1 MALKTE
7 LYESLYLIEMN
18 KATLEFKD
26 VIYIT
31 TNLSKIMSILKSL
44 VQNSKYNKVNEL
56 EFSIDYVI
64 KSFEEISIILIDI
77 SDNLEDM
84 SLTDQIKTAIKFSS
98 DISIVN
104 SIQTRISDV
113 INIISTEIIIINN
126 TTESPNL
133 NVLQRAFITINDKIN
148 AMKYAI
154 IATKS
159 DLALSSL

>member
-1 MALKTE
+1 
-7 LYESLYLIEMN
+7 
-18 KATLEFKD
+18 
-26 VIYIT
+26 
-31 TNLSKIMSILKSL
+31 MSILKSL

-159 DLALSSL
+159 DLALTSL

>member
-1 MALKTE
+1 
-7 LYESLYLIEMN
+7 
-18 KATLEFKD
+18 
-26 VIYIT
+26 
-31 TNLSKIMSILKSL
+31 
-44 VQNSKYNKVNEL
+44 
-56 EFSIDYVI
+56 
-64 KSFEEISIILIDI
+64 LIDI

-159 DLALSSL
+159 DLALTSL